1 MPSIALLE
9 RLGHAFRQPELFA
22 RALTHRSHGAE
33 HNERLEFVG
42 DAVLN
47 CVVPAALFERFPAI
61 PEGEL
66 SRVRASL
73 VNRDTLARLA
83 RGLGLGSEISLGEGE
98 IRSGGGE
105 RPSILADVLEAIF
118 GAVFV
123 DAGFEAAR
131 AVIERVYAGEFV
143 GLDPAALGKDPKT
156 RLQEWLQ
163 GRRQALPE
171 YTVTAVAGEAHA
183 QTFTVECRIPALSV
197 VASGT
202 GPSRR
207 AAEQAAAAGAQERV
221 AAAGGAVAARER
233 SG

>member
-1 MPSIALLE
+1 MPSIVLRD
-9 RLGHAFRQPELFA
+9 RLGHAFRRPELLA
-22 RALTHRSHGAE
+22 HALTHRSYGAP

-47 CVVPAALFERFPAI
+47 CAVAAALFERFPAI

-83 RGLGLGSEISLGEGE
+83 RGLALGGEIVLGEGE
-98 IRSGGGE
+98 VRSGGGE
-105 RPSILADVLEAIF
+105 RPSILADALEAVF

-123 DAGFEAAR
+123 DAGFDAAR

-143 GLDPAALGKDPKT
+143 DLDPSALGKDPKT

-163 GRRQALPE
+163 ARRLAVPE
-171 YTVTAVAGEAHA
+171 YAVTGIGGEAHA
-183 QTFTVECRIPALSV
+183 QTFTIECRIPALSI
-197 VASGT
+197 VATGT
-202 GPSRR
+202 GTNRR
-207 AAEQAAAAGAQERV
+207 AAEQTAAAEAFAR
-221 AAAGGAVAARER
+221 AVAATTDAP
-233 SG
+233 GG